1 MPRAGAAHKREAQ
14 SKKIKKPLD
23 KLQKVCYTKG
33 TRGQENRPQG
43 QQPPQKNLK
52 KISKTS

>member
-1 MPRAGAAHKREAQ
+1 MAYLRDLPKPQ
-14 SKKIKKPLD
+14 KNKKKVQNPLD